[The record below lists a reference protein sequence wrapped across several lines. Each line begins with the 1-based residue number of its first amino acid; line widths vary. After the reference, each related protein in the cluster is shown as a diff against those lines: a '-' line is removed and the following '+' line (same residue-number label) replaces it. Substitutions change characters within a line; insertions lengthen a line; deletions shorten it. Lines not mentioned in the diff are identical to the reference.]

1 MLEKNGGN
9 TMAKKDNM
17 ITLSF
22 SPEEIMEADIAKSGE
37 YKYAS
42 IGIKRGD
49 TERMRISYEWSGEGI
64 PDFVMALM
72 GYIQANKEEIEKN
85 KKEFEDEYAELKE
98 RL

>member
-1 MLEKNGGN
+1 
-9 TMAKKDNM
+9 MAKKDKM

-22 SPEEIMEADIAKSGE
+22 SPEEIIGADIAKTGE

-49 TERMRISYEWSGEGI
+49 NERMRISYEWSGEGI
-64 PDFVMALM
+64 PDFVMSLM